1 MKTNGIA
8 PFAIGV
14 LVAATSMSAAASTP
28 LATGGR
34 TLAGPG
40 KTAITAGLTATVYT
54 HPAINTDVC
63 TTVSND
69 SKTSAVRI
77 TLVDD
82 SANETLL
89 DLAAGRTGALCENE
103 VTRMDLTCVGETNCT
118 AQWRIDVK

>member
-1 MKTNGIA
+1 MKMNGIA
-8 PFAIGV
+8 
-14 LVAATSMSAAASTP
+14 LVAVGILAATSPAFAAPSAS

-40 KTAITAGLTATVYT
+40 KNTVAAGTTQTLYT

-63 TTVSND
+63 TTVVNG
-69 SKTSAVRI
+69 SKASLLRI

-89 DLAAGRTGALCENE
+89 EVAAGTTAALCEDN
-103 VTRMDLTCVGETNCT
+103 VTRMDLTCLGTSNCT
-118 AQWRIDVK
+118 AQWRIDTK